1 MEIEQ
6 NAGDHDYMSSVDIKT
21 LVSPEVLSVFYE
33 VRMIL
38 FISTHGIYACTAQS
52 LGPHGSVKMP

>member
-33 VRMIL
+33 
-38 FISTHGIYACTAQS
+38 A
-52 LGPHGSVKMP
+52 